1 MNYRAV
7 LNLTGKVLLIEAALM
22 LPSLMVALYYGEGD
36 AWSFFLTIIILVVFA
51 APLAALR
58 TGGERVFAREGFVI
72 VAASWLLLSVFGA
85 LPFYLSGAI
94 PSFVDG
100 IFESISGFTTTGAS
114 ILREIE
120 GLPRGILFW
129 RSFTH
134 WVGGMGILVFTIALL
149 PSIGGKSFHMLRAES
164 PGPSTGKLVPKIADT
179 AKILYIIYIAMTLLE
194 IILLFV
200 SGMPLYDS
208 VVHAFGT
215 AGTGGFSIKNASI
228 AAYNSVAVDVIIT
241 VFMLLFGINFTVYF
255 QLITGNLKSV
265 FKNSELKFY
274 LGLALFSVITIT
286 MNIAHMFDSVWMAL
300 RQAAFHVSSIMTTTG
315 YTIGNFDL
323 WPSYSKFLL
332 VFLMLIGASA
342 GSTGGGIKCI
352 RAVIL
357 LKAAWGELIK
367 IIHPSAVSTVKADGK
382 TLDKT
387 MVSSVAL
394 FFFLYLSVLIAAVA
408 LVSLD
413 NLGIETTLTA
423 VTATLGNIG
432 PGLSLVGPAGNYA
445 VFSPFSKI
453 VLSFCML
460 VGRLEI
466 YPMLLIFLPATW
478 KSQ

>member
-1 MNYRAV
+1 
-7 LNLTGKVLLIEAALM
+7 
-22 LPSLMVALYYGEGD
+22 
-36 AWSFFLTIIILVVFA
+36 
-51 APLAALR
+51 
-58 TGGERVFAREGFVI
+58 
-72 VAASWLLLSVFGA
+72 
-85 LPFYLSGAI
+85 
-94 PSFVDG
+94 
-100 IFESISGFTTTGAS
+100 
-114 ILREIE
+114 
-120 GLPRGILFW
+120 
-129 RSFTH
+129 
-134 WVGGMGILVFTIALL
+134 
-149 PSIGGKSFHMLRAES
+149 
-164 PGPSTGKLVPKIADT
+164 
-179 AKILYIIYIAMTLLE
+179 
-194 IILLFV
+194 
-200 SGMPLYDS
+200 
-208 VVHAFGT
+208 
-215 AGTGGFSIKNASI
+215 
-228 AAYNSVAVDVIIT
+228 
-241 VFMLLFGINFTVYF
+241 
-255 QLITGNLKSV
+255 
-265 FKNSELKFY
+265 
-274 LGLALFSVITIT
+274 

-367 IIHPSAVSTVKADGK
+367 IIHPSAVSTVKADGR